1 MSSKKND
8 LFGGFFDFNGDGK
21 TDIGEEWIAYQIFQ
35 ECMKD
40 EKSSYKPHTSSANKK
55 KKTTQIINKKSPLP
69 EIYTEEELK
78 VNCNS
83 RKTTIISSLL
93 AGLIMMIPVCI
104 IVWASYAAYDPRN
117 SASGFLIALF
127 TIAGLIVSG
136 VILHTVWHE
145 ISNAIDEIDK
155 LKQSYERNK

>member
-8 LFGGFFDFNGDGK
+8 FFGGFFDFNGDGK
-21 TDIGEEWIAYQIFQ
+21 TDIGEEWIAFQIFQ

-40 EKSSYKPHTSSANKK
+40 EKNNYTPLTSSANKK
-55 KKTTQIINKKSPLP
+55 KKNTPIINKKTPLP

-78 VNCNS
+78 VHCNS

-145 ISNAIDEIDK
+145 ISNAIDEIAK
-155 LKQSYERNK
+155 LKQSYEKNK